1 MKLKI
6 LQRDVGRERG
16 RLKGLQME
24 AVKYFVILVSVA
36 HISHCEKRELSEDAV
51 VDTVRNLV
59 KNSSELKPFLLN

>member
-1 MKLKI
+1 
-6 LQRDVGRERG
+6 
-16 RLKGLQME
+16 ME